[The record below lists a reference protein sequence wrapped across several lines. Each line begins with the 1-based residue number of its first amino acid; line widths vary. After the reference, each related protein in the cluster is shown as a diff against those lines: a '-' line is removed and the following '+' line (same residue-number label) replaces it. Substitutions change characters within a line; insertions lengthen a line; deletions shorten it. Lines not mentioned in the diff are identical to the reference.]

1 MPFFFAC
8 RGLLKPARA
17 PHPRWKIQR
26 EMDFFSRT
34 ISSIFTF
41 AAYTARMK
49 LLVRLIAFALF
60 VIFFGFA
67 LKNTDEVVLH
77 FFWNSQ
83 ARSPLILLLLA
94 FLVAGTVMG
103 VLAMT
108 GTLLRNR
115 RELSRVRKEL
125 EQLKTEAAEQAATRT
140 QAPAPDTLIEQIG
153 L

>member
-1 MPFFFAC
+1 
-8 RGLLKPARA
+8 
-17 PHPRWKIQR
+17 
-26 EMDFFSRT
+26 
-34 ISSIFTF
+34 
-41 AAYTARMK
+41 MK

-60 VIFFGFA
+60 VVFFGFA
-67 LKNTDEVVLH
+67 LKNTDEVVLR

-94 FLVAGTVMG
+94 FLLAGAVMG

-108 GTLLRNR
+108 GTVLRHR
-115 RELSRVRKEL
+115 RELSRIRKEL
-125 EQLKTEAAEQAATRT
+125 EQFKAEAAAHAAART